1 MTTDQANTTTTTA
14 TPTTSRFKL
23 PWIDLNTVL
32 IIALAVAGYW
42 YINKEKDVEKEP
54 VVPVEVILKDEA
66 LALSDMF
73 SQGIPVLR
81 TNLYKTDVD
90 LGKAVENFSLI
101 YFQDLTTPAKQ
112 WLDSAR
118 IRIGEAIG
126 SKDLEQSKV
135 LSPIDRENAIR
146 IFQQLSE
153 EARTLAG

>member
-1 MTTDQANTTTTTA
+1 MTTDQANTTTTNS
-14 TPTTSRFKL
+14 TPSTSKL
-23 PWIDLNTVL
+23 KVVGIDLNTIL
-32 IIALAVAGYW
+32 IIALAISGYW
-42 YINKEKDVEKEP
+42 YINKDKEKET
-54 VVPVEVILKDEA
+54 VVPAEVILKDEA
-66 LALSDMF
+66 IALSDMF

-118 IRIGEAIG
+118 VRIGEAIG
-126 SKDLEQSKV
+126 SKDLEQSKT

-146 IFQQLSE
+146 VFQQLSE
-153 EARTLAG
+153 EAKTLAG

>member
-1 MTTDQANTTTTTA
+1 MTTDQANTTKTTT
-14 TPTTSRFKL
+14 TPTTSKVKAVG
-23 PWIDLNTVL
+23 IDFNTIL
-32 IIALAVAGYW
+32 IIALAIAGYW
-42 YINKEKDVEKEP
+42 YINKDKEKEP
-54 VVPVEVILKDEA
+54 VVPVEVILKEEA

-118 IRIGEAIG
+118 VRIGEAIG

-146 IFQQLSE
+146 VFQQLSE
-153 EARTLAG
+153 EAKTLAG

>member
-1 MTTDQANTTTTTA
+1 MTTDQANTTTTNS
-14 TPTTSRFKL
+14 TPSISKMKVVG
-23 PWIDLNTVL
+23 IDLNTIL
-32 IIALAVAGYW
+32 IITLAIAGYW
-42 YINKEKDVEKEP
+42 YINKDKEKEP
-54 VVPVEVILKDEA
+54 VVPAEVILKEEA

-118 IRIGEAIG
+118 VRIGEAIG
-126 SKDLEQSKV
+126 SKDLKQSKV
-135 LSPIDRENAIR
+135 LSPIDRENTIR
-146 IFQQLSE
+146 VFQQLSE
-153 EARTLAG
+153 EAKTLAG

>member
-1 MTTDQANTTTTTA
+1 MTTDQANTTTKM
-14 TPTTSRFKL
+14 TPTTSRLKVIG
-23 PWIDLNTVL
+23 IDLNTIL
-32 IIALAVAGYW
+32 IIALAIGGYW
-42 YINKEKDVEKEP
+42 YINKDKDKEKEP
-54 VVPVEVILKDEA
+54 AVPAEVILKDEA
-66 LALSDMF
+66 IALSDMF

-90 LGKAVENFSLI
+90 LGLAVENFSLI

-118 IRIGEAIG
+118 ARIGVAIG

-135 LSPIDRENAIR
+135 LSPVDRENAIR
-146 IFQQLSE
+146 MFRQLSE

>member
-1 MTTDQANTTTTTA
+1 MTTDQANTTTTNS
-14 TPTTSRFKL
+14 TPSTSKL
-23 PWIDLNTVL
+23 KVVGIDLNTIL
-32 IIALAVAGYW
+32 IIALAIGGYW
-42 YINKEKDVEKEP
+42 YINKDKEKET
-54 VVPVEVILKDEA
+54 VVPAEVILKDEA
-66 LALSDMF
+66 IALSDMF

-118 IRIGEAIG
+118 VRIGEAIG
-126 SKDLEQSKV
+126 SKDLEQSKT

-146 IFQQLSE
+146 VFQQLSE
-153 EARTLAG
+153 EAKTLAG

>member
-1 MTTDQANTTTTTA
+1 MTTDQANTTTNS
-14 TPTTSRFKL
+14 TPSISKL
-23 PWIDLNTVL
+23 KVVGIDLNTIL
-32 IIALAVAGYW
+32 IIALAIGGYW
-42 YINKEKDVEKEP
+42 YINKDKDKEKEA
-54 VVPVEVILKDEA
+54 VVPAEVILKDEA
-66 LALSDMF
+66 IALSDMF

-126 SKDLEQSKV
+126 SKDLEQSKT

-146 IFQQLSE
+146 VFQQLSE
-153 EARTLAG
+153 EAKTLAG